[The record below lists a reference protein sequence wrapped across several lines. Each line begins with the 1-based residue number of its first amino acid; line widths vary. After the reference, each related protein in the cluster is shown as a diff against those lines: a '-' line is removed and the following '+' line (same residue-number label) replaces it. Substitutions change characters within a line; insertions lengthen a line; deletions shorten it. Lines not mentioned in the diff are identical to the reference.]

1 MEALGINLGF
11 FIAQLINFLIVFGL
25 LAVFGWGPLGR
36 FLDNRS
42 EEIAK
47 GIEDARVA
55 AEARAKAEE
64 EAQKIIADANA
75 EAQKIFSA
83 ARSEAEERAKPIIQ
97 AAEQDASQ
105 IRAEARTAADAERNA
120 ALSGVR
126 GQVASLAIAAA
137 HKLIGESVDKKKQQE
152 LVDNFFTTAAGDVS
166 GLGDDLVVT
175 SALPLTDAEKSKV
188 EKSLGGS
195 VSAWEVNPEILGGLV
210 VRSGDKVV
218 DGSVRS
224 RLTGLSASLN

>member
-11 FIAQLINFLIVFGL
+11 FIAQLINFLIIFGL

-42 EEIAK
+42 EQIAK
-47 GIEDARVA
+47 GLEDARVA

-64 EAQKIIADANA
+64 DAQKIIADANA
-75 EAQKIFSA
+75 EAQRIH
-83 ARSEAEERAKPIIQ
+83 SEARAAADERARPIIR
-97 AAEQDASQ
+97 AAEEEADKIKAD
-105 IRAEARTAADAERNA
+105 ARTAAQTERDA
-120 ALSGVR
+120 ALGSVR
-126 GQVASLAIAAA
+126 GQVTSLAIAAA

-152 LVDNFFTTAAGDVS
+152 IVDNFFTTAATDVK
-166 GLGDDLVVT
+166 GLGNDLVVT
-175 SALPLTDAEKSKV
+175 TALPLTDAEQKKI

-195 VSAWEVNPEILGGLV
+195 VTRWEVNPDILGGIV
-210 VRSGDKVV
+210 VRAGDKVV

>member
-11 FIAQLINFLIVFGL
+11 FIAQLINFLIIFGL

-42 EEIAK
+42 EQIAK
-47 GIEDARVA
+47 GLEDARVA

-64 EAQKIIADANA
+64 DAQKIIADANA
-75 EAQKIFSA
+75 EAQRIH
-83 ARSEAEERAKPIIQ
+83 SEARAAADERARPIIR
-97 AAEQDASQ
+97 AAEEEADKIKAD
-105 IRAEARTAADAERNA
+105 ARTAAQTERDA
-120 ALSGVR
+120 ALGSVR
-126 GQVASLAIAAA
+126 GQVTSLAIAAA

-152 LVDNFFTTAAGDVS
+152 IVDNFFTTAATDVK
-166 GLGDDLVVT
+166 GLGNDLVVT
-175 SALPLTDAEKSKV
+175 TALPLTDAEQKKI

-195 VSAWEVNPEILGGLV
+195 VSRWDVNPDILGGIV
-210 VRSGDKVV
+210 VRAGDKVV

>member
-11 FIAQLINFLIVFGL
+11 FIAQLINFLIIFGL

-42 EEIAK
+42 EQIAK
-47 GIEDARVA
+47 GLEDARVA

-64 EAQKIIADANA
+64 DAQKIIADANT
-75 EAQKIFSA
+75 EAQRIH
-83 ARSEAEERAKPIIQ
+83 SEARAAADERAKPIIR
-97 AAEQDASQ
+97 AAEEEADK
-105 IRAEARTAADAERNA
+105 IKAEARTAAQTERDA
-120 ALSGVR
+120 ALGSVR
-126 GQVASLAIAAA
+126 GQVTSLAIAAA

-152 LVDNFFTTAAGDVS
+152 IVDNFFTTAAADVK
-166 GLGDDLVVT
+166 GLGNDLVVT
-175 SALPLTDAEKSKV
+175 TALPLTDAEQKKI

-195 VSAWEVNPEILGGLV
+195 VTRWDVNPDILGGIV
-210 VRSGDKVV
+210 VRAGDKVV